1 MIKRS
6 WKVYGIPGHRQRES
20 FHKSIRYDWSEKEK
34 VRIVEVE
41 NSDITGTNEYSI
53 IRITCNIF
61 EECEEEL
68 EAQIS
73 DGIFENSNTGRI
85 EEII

>member
-6 WKVYGIPGHRQRES
+6 WKVYGILGHRQRES
-20 FHKSIRYDWSEKEK
+20 FHKSVKYDWAEKEK
-34 VRIVEVE
+34 VRIIEVE

-53 IRITCNIF
+53 IRITCNTF

>member
-6 WKVYGIPGHRQRES
+6 WEIYGIPGHRQRES
-20 FHKSIRYDWSEKEK
+20 FNKSVKYDWSEKEK
-34 VRIVEVE
+34 VRIIEVE
-41 NSDITGTNEYSI
+41 NSDITGTNEYTI
-53 IRITCNIF
+53 IRITCNTY
-61 EECEEEL
+61 EECEDEL

-73 DGIFENSNTGRI
+73 DGIFENSNIGRI